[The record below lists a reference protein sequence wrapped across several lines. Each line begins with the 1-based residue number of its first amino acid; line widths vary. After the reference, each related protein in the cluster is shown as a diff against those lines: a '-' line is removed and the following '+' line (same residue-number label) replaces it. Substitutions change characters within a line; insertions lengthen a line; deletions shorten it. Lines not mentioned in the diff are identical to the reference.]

1 MRRTMLLLATMALT
15 LLVASGVALAATR
28 IGTDGP
34 DTLRGTKGDDNLIGQ
49 GANDTLLSLAGDD
62 TLLGGPGKDVVNGGN
77 LAEPFA
83 GNKNLVGGEGN
94 DVVQGGLDS
103 DNVLGGEGND
113 YMVDGEFEP
122 PAVKDIL
129 SSGEGNDVMNVA
141 NKPAGKDVVTC
152 GGGLDRVLADSKD
165 VVAPDCEKV
174 FIGPAAADRFF
185 NSIPQSFIEGLPP
198 QF

>member
-1 MRRTMLLLATMALT
+1 
-15 LLVASGVALAATR
+15 
-28 IGTDGP
+28 
-34 DTLRGTKGDDNLIGQ
+34 
-49 GANDTLLSLAGDD
+49 LSLAGDD
-62 TLLGGPGKDVVNGGN
+62 TLLGGPGKDVVNGGS
-77 LAEPFA
+77 LAQPFA

-94 DVVQGGLDS
+94 DAVQGGLGS

-113 YMVDGEFEP
+113 FMVDGEFEP
-122 PAVKDIL
+122 PWVKDIL

-141 NKPAGKDVVTC
+141 NKPAGKDTLTC
-152 GGGLDRVLADSKD
+152 GGGFDRVLADSKD

>member
-1 MRRTMLLLATMALT
+1 
-15 LLVASGVALAATR
+15 
-28 IGTDGP
+28 
-34 DTLRGTKGDDNLIGQ
+34 
-49 GANDTLLSLAGDD
+49 
-62 TLLGGPGKDVVNGGN
+62 
-77 LAEPFA
+77 
-83 GNKNLVGGEGN
+83 
-94 DVVQGGLDS
+94 
-103 DNVLGGEGND
+103 
-113 YMVDGEFEP
+113 
-122 PAVKDIL
+122 
-129 SSGEGNDVMNVA
+129 MNVA